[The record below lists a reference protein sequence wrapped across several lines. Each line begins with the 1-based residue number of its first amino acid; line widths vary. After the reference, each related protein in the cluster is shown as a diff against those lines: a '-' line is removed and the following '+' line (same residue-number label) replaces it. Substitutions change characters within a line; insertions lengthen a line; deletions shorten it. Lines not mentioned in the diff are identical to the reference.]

1 MKVYFE
7 NGLTVIDTGDPI
19 GNSTNTSGRVGVAW
33 HKDKQIYQARIR
45 VNSVEYHLGQFKNI
59 EDAIAI
65 RKEAEKNK
73 ADGTFD
79 EWHQSLYGTVKKRI
93 KGSASK

>member
-19 GNSTNTSGRVGVAW
+19 GSSANKTGRVGVAW
-33 HKDKQIYQARIR
+33 HKHKQSYQVRIR
-45 VNSVEYHLGQFKNI
+45 NNTVEYYLGQFKNI

-65 RKEAEKNK
+65 RKEAEKHK
-73 ADGTFD
+73 AAGTFD
-79 EWHQSLYGTVKKRI
+79 EWHQSLYDTVKKRK